1 MKISIKKGFGFGL
14 TSGVITTLGL
24 IFGLDAGTKSETVV
38 IGGVIIIAI
47 ADALSDALG
56 THVSEESENLH
67 TKREIWEATISTFI
81 AKFFVALTFII
92 PFLFLS
98 LSTAIIICAIWGL
111 SLIIIFSYI
120 IAKQGKAKPVSVVL
134 EHLLIAIAVIIITHY
149 VGDLVNKIFV

>member
-24 IFGLDAGTKSETVV
+24 IFGLDAGTGSKTVV
-38 IGGVIIIAI
+38 IGGVMIIAI
-47 ADALSDALG
+47 ADALSDSLG

-67 TKREIWEATISTFI
+67 SQREIWEATISTFI
-81 AKFFVALTFII
+81 AKFFVALSFII

-98 LSTAIIICAIWGL
+98 LSPAIIVCAIWGL

-120 IAKQGKAKPVSVVL
+120 IAKQGKTKPVSVVF

-149 VGDLVNKIFV
+149 VGDLVNKIFI